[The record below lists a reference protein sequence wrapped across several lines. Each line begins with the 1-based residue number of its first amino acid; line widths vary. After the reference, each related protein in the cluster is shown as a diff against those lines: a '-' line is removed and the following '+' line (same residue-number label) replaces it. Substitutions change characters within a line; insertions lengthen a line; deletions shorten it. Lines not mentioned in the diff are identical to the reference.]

1 LASTAQFL
9 PEVPDKRSVV
19 ARLNESIKQAGAFYG
34 AVCFWSIGP
43 DVLDERLVELLGQSG
58 SFCIVDIHIP
68 TNFDNLSLF
77 HQEGG
82 TNFYIF
88 AKQIK
93 VKTGEYYLLR
103 HLLHTKM
110 LVFDMPGNQAEVWIG
125 SHNFTLQA
133 LRGINREASMIFS
146 CQQGD
151 PVYMQARTY
160 LESVLA
166 DPDCKPF
173 DPSKLHDYKKLQG
186 IPEEEVEVGCYVLP
200 LAWDSHLMPTL
211 SYQTV
216 TLVGNDE
223 EEGRQLFRHNGE
235 KVPLAIRAYDLA
247 SDSIRHFSAIVQNQ
261 GIIDPNVP
269 SSFDLDFGP
278 RHLAVRPNGIMP
290 YVAPLSE
297 PLTSVQLLEYRFWAT
312 VRILDE
318 LPEPLDWEPIQRI
331 SKAIWETND
340 EITYELYEDD
350 LYDRVVIGD
359 ASESSLELLQRSYTT
374 SDFTDSSSTAVST
387 RVQHWLDWVT
397 HRSLRRT
404 PGLSKGCRA
413 VFTFERFASA
423 TQTEL
428 DRIDEQFRPVNRKQ
442 LLLDYERPMRE
453 RFDGRGLADQ
463 TFKDNHVPRLSELL
477 KRYRL
482 KP

>member
-1 LASTAQFL
+1 M
-9 PEVPDKRSVV
+9 V
-19 ARLNESIKQAGAFYG
+19 ARLNESIKKAEALYG

-43 DVLDERLVELLGQSG
+43 DALDERLSELLGQSR

-68 TNFDNLSLF
+68 TNFDNLLLF
-77 HQEGG
+77 YQEGG
-82 TNFYIF
+82 TNFYVF

-93 VKTGEYYLLR
+93 VKTGEYYLQR

-110 LVFDMPGNQAEVWIG
+110 LVFDMPGNQAEVWVG
-125 SHNFTLQA
+125 SHNFTKQA
-133 LRGINREASMIFS
+133 LRGVNREASMIFS
-146 CQQGD
+146 CKQDD
-151 PVYMQARTY
+151 PVYLQARTY
-160 LESVLA
+160 LKSVLA
-166 DPDCKPF
+166 DFDCKPF

-223 EEGRQLFRHNGE
+223 EEGRQLFRHNGGTA
-235 KVPLAIRAYDLA
+235 PLAIRAYDL
-247 SDSIRHFSAIVQNQ
+247 SSNSIRHFSAIVQNQ
-261 GIIDPNVP
+261 GTIDPNVS
-269 SSFDLDFGP
+269 SSFDLAFGP

-290 YVAPLSE
+290 YIALLSA

-318 LPEPLDWEPIQRI
+318 LPEPLDWEPIQRT
-331 SKAIWETND
+331 SKATWETDD
-340 EITYELYEDD
+340 EITYELYEDK
-350 LYDRVVIGD
+350 LYDGDVIED
-359 ASESSLELLQRSYTT
+359 VSESALELRRDYTT
-374 SDFTDSSSTAVST
+374 SDLTDSSSIAVDT
-387 RVQHWLDWVT
+387 RVRHWLAWVT
-397 HRSLRRT
+397 HRSMRRI

-413 VFTFERFASA
+413 VFTSERFAST

-428 DRIDEQFRPVNRKQ
+428 DRIDEQFHPVYREQ

-453 RFDGRGLADQ
+453 RFDGRVSADQ
-463 TFKDNHVPRLSELL
+463 KFKDKHVPHLVELL